1 MITPRGDHAVALGE
15 QRARARRA
23 PRTAANK
30 LRRFAASAVWWVLS
44 VGIVA
49 AFWET
54 LAALKLI
61 NTMILPPPHV
71 FIGELQHQTQFLL
84 PQFGARRVGANFV
97 ALTAIVAS
105 LRRVL
110 GGLAL
115 AFVIALLTGSL
126 AFYLGFFRKLTFPTI
141 RLLAPIAPVAWIPF
155 ALVAFGLGD
164 VTAIFVV
171 FVGIVFTL
179 TLATVNNMNNVDQV
193 YINTARVLGASRGQV
208 MRYVILPAILPNL
221 FVIMRMNLFGAW
233 TGVLVAEMVGV
244 NTGLGTMVM
253 VGQQMMNINL
263 MFIGMAIIGLVGY
276 LLDLGFAMFQ
286 RRILWWRSVAQL

>member
-1 MITPRGDHAVALGE
+1 MMTPGQDRATPLRVQPTMSHSPARGTTH
-15 QRARARRA
+15 
-23 PRTAANK
+23 K
-30 LRRFAASAVWWVLS
+30 LRRFAASAMWWVLS
-44 VGIVA
+44 IGIVA
-49 AFWET
+49 AFWEA
-54 LAALKLI
+54 LAALNLI
-61 NTMILPPPHV
+61 NAVILPPPHV
-71 FIGELQHQTQFLL
+71 FIGELKHQGQFLL
-84 PQFGARRVGANFV
+84 PQFGAQRVGANFV

-115 AFVIALLTGSL
+115 AFVIALITGSL
-126 AFYLGFFRKLTFPTI
+126 AFYLGVFRKLTFPTI

-164 VTAIFVV
+164 ITAIFVV

-179 TLATVNNMNNVDQV
+179 TLATVNNMNNVDQI

-244 NTGLGTMVM
+244 NTGLGTIVM
-253 VGQQMMNINL
+253 MGQQMMNINL
-263 MFIGMAIIGLVGY
+263 MFVGMVMIGLIGY
-276 LLDLGFAMFQ
+276 LLDVGFAIFQ